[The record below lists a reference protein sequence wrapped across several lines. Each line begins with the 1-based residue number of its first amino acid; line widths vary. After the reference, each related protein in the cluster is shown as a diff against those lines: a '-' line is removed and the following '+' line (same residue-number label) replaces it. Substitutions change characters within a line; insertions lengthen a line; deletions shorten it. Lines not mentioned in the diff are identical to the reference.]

1 MVEKKRGGA
10 GLPTPKIECLN
21 THMISTLIKMPVLP
35 ADFDASLLT
44 FSEPKTLPSGAK
56 SVNVQ
61 YNGAALQMQFSN
73 LDVPY
78 GLNVEDKY
86 GPAKYSINVSL
97 RDYDT
102 NPKPKAIFT
111 ALESLD
117 ARAMKEAIDKN
128 WLRKPGLTPD
138 LMKQMD
144 LFKSTV
150 KFSVDRET
158 GQRKPYPPTV
168 KLALR
173 KKKDGEFETIFYDTD
188 KKEIKDVPIEDLIV
202 KRMQVTV
209 LAECTGAWVSS
220 VGAGLSWKVKQLK
233 VVNRPETVGRGYGFV
248 DDDEEAPAPTSRK
261 AAPAAKANAF
271 ASAFDDEDEE
281 DDKAQLEDDEEALAP
296 PAKPAPA
303 PVAVAPPSAPAEE
316 VEAPAAPK
324 KTIIKKKVV
333 AKA

>member
-1 MVEKKRGGA
+1 
-10 GLPTPKIECLN
+10 
-21 THMISTLIKMPVLP
+21 MPVLP

-44 FSEPKTLPSGAK
+44 FSEPKALQSGAK

-61 YNGAALQMQFSN
+61 YNGASLQMQFSN

-102 NPKPKAIFT
+102 NPKVKSVFN

-173 KKKDGEFETIFYDTD
+173 KKKDGAFETIFYDSD
-188 KKEIKDVPIEDLIV
+188 KKEIKDVPIEDLVV

-209 LAECTGAWVSS
+209 LAECTGAWISS
-220 VGAGLSWKVKQLK
+220 VGCGLSWKIKQLK
-233 VVNRPETVGRGYGFV
+233 VVSRPETVGKGYGFV
-248 DDDEEAPAPTSRK
+248 DEDEETPAPRRAAAPAPKSNGF
-261 AAPAAKANAF
+261 ANAF
-271 ASAFDDEDEE
+271 DDGEEDEE
-281 DDKAQLEDDEEALAP
+281 KAEVDDEEALAP
-296 PAKPAPA
+296 PAPAKPAPA
-303 PVAVAPPSAPAEE
+303 PVAVAPPSAPAED

-324 KTIIKKKVV
+324 KTVIKKKIVT
-333 AKA
+333 KA

>member
-1 MVEKKRGGA
+1 MRAGGTA
-10 GLPTPKIECLN
+10 GGKIECLN
-21 THMISTLIKMPVLP
+21 ATEVSTHIKMPVLP

-44 FSEPKTLPSGAK
+44 FSEPKALQSGAK

-61 YNGAALQMQFSN
+61 YNGASLQMQFSN

-102 NPKPKAIFT
+102 NPKVKSVFN

-173 KKKDGEFETIFYDTD
+173 KKKDGAFETIFYDSD
-188 KKEIKDVPIEDLIV
+188 KKEIKDVPIEDLVV

-209 LAECTGAWVSS
+209 LAECTGAWISS
-220 VGAGLSWKVKQLK
+220 VGCGLSWKIKQLK

-248 DDDEEAPAPTSRK
+248 DEDEDETPAPSRRPA
-261 AAPAAKANAF
+261 AAPVKSSGFANAF
-271 ASAFDDEDEE
+271 DDDGEDEE
-281 DDKAQLEDDEEALAP
+281 KGQLEDDEEALAP
-296 PAKPAPA
+296 PPAAKPAPA
-303 PVAVAPPSAPAEE
+303 PVVVAPPSAPAED

-324 KTIIKKKVV
+324 RMIVKKKVP

>member
-1 MVEKKRGGA
+1 
-10 GLPTPKIECLN
+10 
-21 THMISTLIKMPVLP
+21 MPVLP

-44 FSEPKTLPSGAK
+44 FSEPKALQSGAK

-61 YNGAALQMQFSN
+61 YNGASLQMQFSN

-102 NPKPKAIFT
+102 NPKVKAVFN

-128 WLRKPGLTPD
+128 WLRKPGLNPE

-173 KKKDGEFETIFYDTD
+173 KKKDGAFETIFYDSD
-188 KKEIKDVPIEDLIV
+188 KKEIKDVPLEDLIV

-209 LAECTGAWVSS
+209 LAECTGAWISS
-220 VGAGLSWKVKQLK
+220 VGCGLSWKVKQLK
-233 VVNRPETVGRGYGFV
+233 VVNRPETIGRGYGFV
-248 DDDEEAPAPTSRK
+248 DEDEETPAPAARRAAAPAPKSNGF
-261 AAPAAKANAF
+261 AN
-271 ASAFDDEDEE
+271 AFDDEEE
-281 DDKAQLEDDEEALAP
+281 GEEGGGQLDDEEALAP
-296 PAKPAPA
+296 PPKAPAPA
-303 PVAVAPPSAPAEE
+303 PVAVAAPAAPAED

-324 KTIIKKKVV
+324 KTIVKKKVV
-333 AKA
+333 SKA